1 MWILKVLIQMAI
13 SMITNKLSKMKH
25 SYALL
30 LLPLLIVGCSPKI
43 VNIQG
48 TPGTRI
54 MELNGEEIGCIDDS
68 GKATI
73 TINDDKYYGMFL
85 SQEPGSTTPVPFA
98 IDYHKTNSYNQQ
110 IILPGV
116 ISFALLIPSSISFL
130 VSALANQAPSL
141 LAFLGMFSSAGIVLS
156 VPINQNS
163 SQITHCFKYES
174 NQTTNNDL
182 VVSDECNNSKQNNT
196 HIPED

>member
-1 MWILKVLIQMAI
+1 
-13 SMITNKLSKMKH
+13 MITNKLSKMKH
-25 SYALL
+25 SYILL

-73 TINDDKYYGMFL
+73 TINDKKFNGMFL

-98 IDYHKTNSYNQQ
+98 LDYHNTNSFQQ
-110 IILPGV
+110 KLITMG
-116 ISFALLIPSSISFL
+116 ISIGIWIPSMISIL
-130 VSALANQAPSL
+130 VAEKNNQTPSSSSILVMYSALGGFLLSL
-141 LAFLGMFSSAGIVLS
+141 IGD
-156 VPINQNS
+156 NS
-163 SQITHCFKYES
+163 SQITHSFEYES

-196 HIPED
+196 HIPVD